1 MKTILVVDDDK
12 MNLTTAKNLLADKY
26 KVITVNSGKM
36 ALTYLGRNIPDLILL
51 DIKMPEMS
59 GFEVMQEIQNEE
71 KWRQIPIIFLTADS
85 DKQTEIECFR
95 LGATD
100 FISKPFIPDIM
111 LGRVH
116 RTIELEGY
124 RKNLEGAIKE
134 QAAEIVKQNERILN
148 MQHEVIWGMANL
160 IESRDGT
167 TGGHIKRTRS
177 FVKLICEELLREG
190 KFADILNEQYM
201 ETLCEAAPMHD
212 IGKIAVSD
220 YILKGTT
227 KLTDEEF
234 EEMKNHAPAGG
245 RIIRDTMGK
254 LENPEYL
261 EIACDVA
268 TYHHERWD
276 GTGYPEGRKGAE
288 IPLGARIMA
297 VADVFDALAFRR
309 SYKDAMSIDKTFQ
322 IIEESS
328 GSHFDPQIVEAFLK
342 VRPEVEKLFEHGNF
356 YDV

>member
-124 RKNLEGAIKE
+124 RKK
-134 QAAEIVKQNERILN
+134 
-148 MQHEVIWGMANL
+148 
-160 IESRDGT
+160 
-167 TGGHIKRTRS
+167 
-177 FVKLICEELLREG
+177 
-190 KFADILNEQYM
+190 
-201 ETLCEAAPMHD
+201 
-212 IGKIAVSD
+212 
-220 YILKGTT
+220 
-227 KLTDEEF
+227 
-234 EEMKNHAPAGG
+234 
-245 RIIRDTMGK
+245 
-254 LENPEYL
+254 
-261 EIACDVA
+261 
-268 TYHHERWD
+268 
-276 GTGYPEGRKGAE
+276 
-288 IPLGARIMA
+288 
-297 VADVFDALAFRR
+297 
-309 SYKDAMSIDKTFQ
+309 
-322 IIEESS
+322 IEE
-328 GSHFDPQIVEAFLK
+328 
-342 VRPEVEKLFEHGNF
+342 GNF
-356 YDV
+356 